1 MINKIQKQY
10 PKSNKLSLL
19 IRHADR
25 DKIPSGSFGN
35 EVMLNETGKVNALK
49 FGEALSV
56 LKINKIMT
64 SPIGRCVQTA
74 ELIVK
79 GYGQAIDIIETKA
92 LGAPGLHIT
101 DEEIAGKFFMEQG
114 FEELYR
120 RIINDIPIAGIPDAK
135 QFNQL
140 MTDFLIENT
149 KDDGLTI
156 FVTHDLLIAFYHY
169 SINKTVYTR
178 ENWVKYLGGLI
189 LKNGRYE
196 E

>member
-1 MINKIQKQY
+1 MPSQIQKQY
-10 PKSNKLSLL
+10 SESDRLSLL

-25 DKIPSGSFGN
+25 DKIPVGSFGN
-35 EVMLNETGKVNALK
+35 EIMLNEVGKVNALK
-49 FGEALSV
+49 FGEALSD

-74 ELIVK
+74 ELIAK
-79 GYGQAIDIIETKA
+79 GYGKALDIIETKA

-120 RIINDIPIAGIPDAK
+120 RIINDIPIPGIPTAK

-149 KDDGLTI
+149 NKNGITL

-169 SINKTVYTR
+169 SINKTVHTR
-178 ENWVKYLGGLI
+178 ENWVKYLSGLI
-189 LKNGRYE
+189 LKNGKNE
-196 E
+196 G

>member
-1 MINKIQKQY
+1 
-10 PKSNKLSLL
+10 
-19 IRHADR
+19 
-25 DKIPSGSFGN
+25 
-35 EVMLNETGKVNALK
+35 MLNESGKANALK
-49 FGEALSV
+49 FGEALSD

-74 ELIVK
+74 EFIAK
-79 GYGQAIDIIETKA
+79 GYGHAIDIIETKA

-120 RIINDIPIAGIPDAK
+120 RITNDIPISGIPDAK

-149 KDDGLTI
+149 KDNGLTI

-178 ENWVKYLGGLI
+178 DNWVKYLGGLL

>member
-1 MINKIQKQY
+1 MLEQFYKQY
-10 PKSNKLSLL
+10 SDSDKVSLL
-19 IRHADR
+19 IRHANR
-25 DKIPSGSFGN
+25 DKIPTGSFGN
-35 EVMLNETGKVNALK
+35 EVMLNEAGKTNALK
-49 FGEALSV
+49 FGEALSD

-64 SPIGRCVQTA
+64 SPIGRCVQTGEFIA
-74 ELIVK
+74 K
-79 GYGQAIDIIETKA
+79 GYGKAIDIIETKA

-101 DEEIAGKFFMEQG
+101 DEKIAGKFFMEQG

-120 RIINDIPIAGIPDAK
+120 RIINDIPISGIPDAK

-149 KDDGLTI
+149 KDKGLTI

-169 SINKTVYTR
+169 SINKTIYTR
-178 ENWVKYLGGLI
+178 ENWVKYLDGLI
-189 LKNGRYE
+189 LKNGKYE